1 MSRDA
6 AMTAGPETPAV
17 HTHRGTPAIQRL
29 VEYAPSTGGL
39 ALWIW
44 HRNDDRADAPAIATD
59 GRVLHYGAA
68 FESYPL
74 EEQTGLVAH
83 ALLHTALC
91 HPLRQAALADRIGAV
106 DDGVFN
112 LCADAVVNA
121 ALSHLGWLRLPR
133 GSVLLPELLLT
144 TLHRHQD
151 TVQALLEWDVETL
164 YGAIVEQPRGGSR
177 GPGGP
182 GGPGQT
188 ESPATRRARVL
199 AARIV
204 RDLLPDAGS
213 ERPEQREEHTR
224 EWRERL
230 LRAHSGDGEFSLLR
244 ALLAD
249 LPRVRTPWEQVLRTR
264 LNRGLSRR
272 PDLSWSRPARSY
284 IANQGRAAGRRLPWE
299 PGRAASRAV
308 PRLVVMVD
316 TSASI
321 EEDLLHRFAAE
332 IEAISRRLEC
342 MLRVI
347 SGDQGVTGETSFQP
361 GQSNLRDLA
370 FRGGGGTDF
379 TPLLEAAD
387 VHRPDMGVYLTDLDG
402 PARFRPRWPVIWA
415 VPACPQP
422 PQVPF
427 GSLLIL
433 D

>member
-1 MSRDA
+1 
-6 AMTAGPETPAV
+6 MTTGPETPVV

-39 ALWIW
+39 ALWIR
-44 HRNDDRADAPAIATD
+44 HRDDDRADAPAIATD
-59 GRVLHYGAA
+59 GRMLHYGAA
-68 FESYPL
+68 FETHPL

-91 HPLRQAALADRIGAV
+91 HPMREAALADRIGAV
-106 DDGVFN
+106 DDAVFN

-133 GSVLLPELLLT
+133 GSVLLTELLLT

-151 TVQALLEWDVETL
+151 TDQALLEWDVETL
-164 YGAIVEQPRGGSR
+164 YGAIVEQPRGGTR
-177 GPGGP
+177 GQGDPGAS
-182 GGPGQT
+182 GQT
-188 ESPATRRARVL
+188 QTPAARRARVL
-199 AARIV
+199 AARII

-213 ERPEQREEHTR
+213 ERPEDREEQAR

-230 LRAHSGDGEFSLLR
+230 MRAHAGDGEFSLLR

-299 PGRAASRAV
+299 PGRTASRAV

-342 MLRVI
+342 AITVI

-361 GQSNLRDLA
+361 GQSNLRELS

-387 VHRPDMGVYLTDLDG
+387 AHRPDMGVYLTDLDG
-402 PARFRPRWPVIWA
+402 PAHIRPRWPVIWA
-415 VPACPQP
+415 VPAAATIPRA
-422 PQVPF
+422 PF